1 MDGTRTRSMAKK
13 LEEVTR
19 NSEED
24 TQNGDGTNSNRSYVS
39 TLYVR
44 ALGLLRG
51 TLVLQRS
58 TKVSKPLQL
67 SCA

>member
-13 LEEVTR
+13 LS

-24 TQNGDGTNSNRSYVS
+24 TQNGDGTNSNRSYVF

-58 TKVSKPLQL
+58 TKVSKPLQP
-67 SCA
+67 SRA

>member
-13 LEEVTR
+13 LN

-44 ALGLLRG
+44 AIGLFRG

-58 TKVSKPLQL
+58 TKVSKSLQL